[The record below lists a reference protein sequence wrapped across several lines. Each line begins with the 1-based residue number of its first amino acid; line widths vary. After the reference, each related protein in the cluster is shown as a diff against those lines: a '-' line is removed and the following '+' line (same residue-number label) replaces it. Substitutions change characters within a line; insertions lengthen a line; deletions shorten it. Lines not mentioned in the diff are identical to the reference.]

1 MGSQAIGELTTP
13 EDDAPGHP
21 NPRTRTK
28 GRLRPA
34 ELAEAAILADVA
46 VGLILVGWLM
56 PLGGILHAAA
66 VTPLA
71 ALTVRHRL
79 RAMVVATFAGA
90 AVAFLIGGVGLAIHV
105 GTAGALGFAVG
116 TALRR
121 GWGMG
126 RTVALAV
133 GTTGTTLI
141 GLTLLVLY
149 SFSQLRN
156 LTLAQIRIGWQGT
169 SRILRNIGLNSVVG
183 WGNDAVNWII
193 AHWWIAIPAG
203 ELVSTVA
210 AAVFARAFAVPALR
224 RLTQATGPAPDSPP
238 PPPDAPVGPLPV
250 QLRGVGYRYPRSET
264 NALSDV
270 SLIIPGDAFVAVL
283 GPNGSGKST
292 LARILAGLEPTEG
305 LITRPGDAGLG
316 RRGGTAMVFQRP
328 ESQVLGVRV
337 RDDVVWGLPPGEAVD
352 VGELLACVGLAGLE
366 ERETATLS
374 GGQLQ
379 RLAIAAALARRPAL
393 LISDEATSMLDA
405 AGREDLT
412 ELLRELARSQG
423 VTVVHITHRQEEVRG
438 ADLVVELS
446 DGRLTR
452 VRSEPP
458 GDRST
463 TSGQDVRSRLSTRA
477 VVRTSMPPPLVRLA
491 GVGYVYARRSP
502 WAHRALRGV
511 DLDVER
517 GEGLVVCGH
526 NGSGKSTLAW
536 IMAGLLAPTEGQAT
550 LDGTPLPEC
559 VGQVGVAFQHARLQL
574 FRPTVFGD
582 VAFGADLDRDTVA
595 GALEEVG
602 LDPVEMSERRIDE
615 LSGGQQRR
623 VALAGLLV
631 RRPRLLV
638 LDEPLAGLDD
648 ETRGTLV
655 TVLAGLRDH
664 HGVATVVVSHDL
676 EAAPG
681 LADRLVVID
690 GGHLVTDGS
699 VLDLQLASHPGTS
712 EGGPA

>member
-1 MGSQAIGELTTP
+1 MGRPAIGELTTQA
-13 EDDAPGHP
+13 DAEAGDPKP
-21 NPRTRTK
+21 QDRIK

-56 PLGGILHAAA
+56 PLGGILHAAS

-71 ALTVRHRL
+71 ALAVRHRM
-79 RAMVVATFAGA
+79 RAMVVATLAGA
-90 AVAFLIGGVGLAIHV
+90 AVAFLVGGVGLAIHV
-105 GTAGALGFAVG
+105 GSAGALGFAVG
-116 TALRR
+116 TAMRR
-121 GWGMG
+121 GWGMA

-133 GTTGTTLI
+133 ATTGTALI

-156 LTLAQIRIGWQGT
+156 LTLAQIRIGWRGT
-169 SRILRNIGLNSVVG
+169 ARILQHIGLNSVVS
-183 WGNDAVNWII
+183 WGNHAVNWII
-193 AHWWIAIPAG
+193 AHWWLAIPAG
-203 ELVSTVA
+203 ELVSVVA
-210 AAVFARAFAVPALR
+210 TAVFARAFAVPALR
-224 RLTQATGPAPDSPP
+224 RLTQATGAAPVVPP
-238 PPPDAPVGPLPV
+238 PPPDAPVGPLPIE
-250 QLRGVGYRYPRSET
+250 LRGVGYRYPRSET
-264 NALSDV
+264 NALFDV
-270 SLIIPGDAFVAVL
+270 SLTIPADAFVAVL

-292 LARILAGLEPTEG
+292 LARILAGLAPTEG
-305 LITRPGDAGLG
+305 LITRPGAAGLG
-316 RRGGTAMVFQRP
+316 CRGGTAMVFQRP

-337 RDDVVWGLPPGEAVD
+337 RDDVVWGLPPDEDVD
-352 VGELLACVGLAGLE
+352 VGELLACVGLAGLDD
-366 ERETATLS
+366 RETATLS

-438 ADLVVELS
+438 ADLVVELTN
-446 DGRLTR
+446 GRLTR
-452 VRSEPP
+452 LGSEPP
-458 GDRST
+458 GDRSRPA
-463 TSGQDVRSRLSTRA
+463 GRDVRHQLTTRA
-477 VVRTSMPPPLVRLA
+477 VVRSSMPPPLVRLV

-502 WAHRALRGV
+502 WAHRALSGV
-511 DLDVER
+511 DLDIER

-536 IMAGLLAPTEGQAT
+536 IMAGLLIATEGEAT
-550 LDGTPLPEC
+550 LDGQPLPEC

-582 VAFGADLDRDTVA
+582 VAFGANLDRDMVA
-595 GALEEVG
+595 GALAEVG

-648 ETRGTLV
+648 ETRTTLV
-655 TVLAGLRDH
+655 TVLARLRDH
-664 HGVATVVVSHDL
+664 YGVATIVVSHDL

-690 GGHLVTDGS
+690 GGQLVTDGS
-699 VLDLQLASHPGTS
+699 VFGLEPTVHPRSVG
-712 EGGPA
+712 GGPA

>member
-1 MGSQAIGELTTP
+1 VGSAATGELTTQA
-13 EDDAPGHP
+13 DAAAGDPD
-21 NPRTRTK
+21 PRARIK
-28 GRLRPA
+28 GRLRPG

-71 ALTVRHRL
+71 ALAVRHRM
-79 RAMVVATFAGA
+79 RAMVVATLAGA
-90 AVAFLIGGVGLAIHV
+90 AVAFLIGGVALAIHV

-116 TALRR
+116 TAMRR
-121 GWGMG
+121 GWGMV

-133 GTTGTTLI
+133 VTTGTALI
-141 GLTLLVLY
+141 GLTLLLLY

-156 LTLAQIRIGWQGT
+156 LTLAQIRIGWRGT
-169 SRILRNIGLNSVVG
+169 SRILQHIGLNSVVG
-183 WGNDAVNWII
+183 WGNHAVDWVIS
-193 AHWWIAIPAG
+193 HWWLAIPAG
-203 ELVSTVA
+203 ELVSVVG

-224 RLTQATGPAPDSPP
+224 RLTQATGPAPVLPP

-250 QLRGVGYRYPRSET
+250 ELRGVGYRYPRAET
-264 NALSDV
+264 SALSDV
-270 SLIIPGDAFVAVL
+270 SLTIPADAFVAVL

-305 LITRPGDAGLG
+305 KITRPGAAGLG

-337 RDDVVWGLPPGEAVD
+337 RDDVVWGMPPREEVD
-352 VGELLACVGLAGLE
+352 VGALLACVGLAGLE
-366 ERETATLS
+366 DRETATLS

-379 RLAIAAALARRPAL
+379 RLAIAAALARQPAL

-423 VTVVHITHRQEEVRG
+423 VTVVHITHRHEEVRG

-446 DGRLTR
+446 GGRLTR
-452 VRSEPP
+452 VGNEPP
-458 GDRST
+458 GDGST
-463 TSGQDVRSRLSTRA
+463 PAGQDVRALLSTRA
-477 VVRTSMPPPLVRLA
+477 LVRSSMPPPLMRLSDL
-491 GVGYVYARRSP
+491 GYVYARRSP
-502 WAHRALRGV
+502 WAHRALSGV

-536 IMAGLLAPTEGQAT
+536 IMAGLLVPTEGEAT
-550 LDGTPLPEC
+550 LDGRPLPES

-582 VAFGADLDRDTVA
+582 VAFGANLDRDTIA

-648 ETRGTLV
+648 ETRSTLV
-655 TVLAGLRDH
+655 TVLARLRDR

-676 EAAPG
+676 EAAPA
-681 LADRLVVID
+681 LADRMVVLD

-699 VLDLQLASHPGTS
+699 VLDLQLAADPGGAG
-712 EGGPA
+712 GGPA

>member
-1 MGSQAIGELTTP
+1 MGSAAISGVTTQ
-13 EDDAPGHP
+13 EDGAPGDPEH
-21 NPRTRTK
+21 RTRIK
-28 GRLRPA
+28 GRLRPG

-56 PLGGILHAAA
+56 PLGAILHAAA

-71 ALTVRHRL
+71 ALAVRHRL
-79 RAMVVATFAGA
+79 RAMVVATLAGA
-90 AVAFLIGGVGLAIHV
+90 AIAFLIGGVGLAIHV
-105 GTAGALGFAVG
+105 GTAGALGLAVG

-121 GWGMG
+121 GWGMV

-133 GTTGTTLI
+133 ATTGAPLI
-141 GLTLLVLY
+141 GFTLLVLY

-156 LTLAQIRIGWQGT
+156 LTLAQIRIGWRGT
-169 SRILRNIGLNSVVG
+169 SRILQHIGLNSVVS
-183 WGNDAVNWII
+183 WGNHAVDWVI

-203 ELVSTVA
+203 ELVGVLG

-224 RLTQATGPAPDSPP
+224 RLTQATGPAPVLPP

-250 QLRGVGYRYPRSET
+250 ELRGVGYRYPRSEAP
-264 NALSDV
+264 ALSDV
-270 SLIIPGDAFVAVL
+270 SLTIPADAFVAVL

-292 LARILAGLEPTEG
+292 LARILAGLAPTEG
-305 LITRPGDAGLG
+305 LVTRPGDAGLG
-316 RRGGTAMVFQRP
+316 SRGGTAMVFQRP

-337 RDDVVWGLPPGEAVD
+337 RDDVVWGLPPGEDVD
-352 VGELLACVGLAGLE
+352 VAELLACVGLSGLE
-366 ERETATLS
+366 DRETSTLS

-393 LISDEATSMLDA
+393 LISDEATSMLDT
-405 AGREDLT
+405 AGRVDLT
-412 ELLRELARSQG
+412 ELLRELTRSQG
-423 VTVVHITHRQEEVRG
+423 VTVVHVTHRQEEVRG

-446 DGRLTR
+446 EGRLTR
-452 VRSEPP
+452 VGAEQP
-458 GDRST
+458 GD
-463 TSGQDVRSRLSTRA
+463 SGTAGERDARRPLPIRNVVRSGP
-477 VVRTSMPPPLVRLA
+477 VPPLVRMR

-502 WAHRALRGV
+502 WAHRALSEL

-536 IMAGLLAPTEGQAT
+536 IMAGLLIPTEGEAT
-550 LDGTPLPEC
+550 LEGQPLPEC

-574 FRPTVFGD
+574 FRPTVYGD
-582 VAFGADLDRDTVA
+582 VAFGADLDRDMVA
-595 GALEEVG
+595 GALTEVG

-648 ETRGTLV
+648 ETRSTLV
-655 TVLAGLRDH
+655 TVLARLRDH

-676 EAAPG
+676 DAAPG
-681 LADRLVVID
+681 LAERLVVID
-690 GGHLVTDGS
+690 HGHLVTDAS
-699 VLDLQLASHPGTS
+699 VLDLQLASHPGS
-712 EGGPA
+712 GGGAA

>member
-1 MGSQAIGELTTP
+1 VTNRA
-13 EDDAPGHP
+13 DAAPGDP
-21 NPRTRTK
+21 SPPARTK

-34 ELAEAAILADVA
+34 ELAESAILADVA

-71 ALTVRHRL
+71 ALAVRHRL
-79 RAMVVATFAGA
+79 RAMVVATLAGA
-90 AVAFLIGGVGLAIHV
+90 AVAFLIGGVALAIHV

-121 GWGMG
+121 GWGMA

-133 GTTGTTLI
+133 ATTGTTVI

-169 SRILRNIGLNSVVG
+169 SRILRHIGLNSVVG

-193 AHWWIAIPAG
+193 AHWWIALPAG
-203 ELVSTVA
+203 ELVSTIA

-224 RLTQATGPAPDSPP
+224 RLTQATGPAPVLPP

-250 QLRGVGYRYPRSET
+250 ELRGVGYRYPRAER

-270 SLIIPGDAFVAVL
+270 SLTIPPGAFVAVL

-292 LARILAGLEPTEG
+292 LARILAGLAPTEG
-305 LITRPGDAGLG
+305 TITRPGDAGLG

-337 RDDVVWGLPPGEAVD
+337 RDDVVWGMPPDEEVE

-405 AGREDLT
+405 AGREGLT
-412 ELLRELARSQG
+412 EVLRQLARRQG

-438 ADLVVELS
+438 ADLVVELG

-452 VRSEPP
+452 IGSDPP
-458 GDRST
+458 GGRAAPAER
-463 TSGQDVRSRLSTRA
+463 DVRPPVASTG
-477 VVRTSMPPPLVRLA
+477 VVRAGSVPALVHLA

-502 WAHRALRGV
+502 WAHRALSDV

-536 IMAGLLAPTEGQAT
+536 ILAGLLVPTEGEAT
-550 LDGTPLPEC
+550 LDGRPLPDC

-582 VAFGADLDRDTVA
+582 VAFGADLDRETIA
-595 GALEEVG
+595 AALEEVG

-648 ETRGTLV
+648 ETRTTLV
-655 TVLAGLRDH
+655 NVLARRRDH

-699 VLDLQLASHPGTS
+699 VLDLQLAAPPGTGA
-712 EGGPA
+712 GGPA